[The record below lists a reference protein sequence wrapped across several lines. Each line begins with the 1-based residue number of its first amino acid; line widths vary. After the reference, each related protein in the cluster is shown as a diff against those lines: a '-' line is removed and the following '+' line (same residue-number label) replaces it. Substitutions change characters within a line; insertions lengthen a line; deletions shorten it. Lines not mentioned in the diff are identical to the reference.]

1 MMKSLSPTFF
11 IGSIR
16 IGTIQDASCV
26 NFGNNFP
33 TDLTSQKKQNQGFGN
48 ISGDHND
55 IHDILSRL
63 TEKDKTEIFTES
75 PTDSNPEWLEEMIK
89 NQQVDIQQ
97 DS

>member
-1 MMKSLSPTFF
+1 MKTLSPGFV

-26 NFGNNFP
+26 NFGNSFP
-33 TDLTSQKKQNQGFGN
+33 SDFTSQKKQNQGFGT

-63 TEKDKTEIFTES
+63 LERETTEIFYDQPADNGDELLQNILQS
-75 PTDSNPEWLEEMIK
+75 
-89 NQQVDIQQ
+89 QQVDIKQ
-97 DS
+97 DP